1 MRGWEFT
8 VAIDPQATTPIF
20 VQIAR
25 AIAGDIR
32 RGRLRPG
39 DLVPST
45 RALAHTLG
53 VHRNTVIAAYD
64 ELTAEGWITTESG
77 RGTFVSK
84 TLPDPRPR
92 RFAAVTG
99 PLVVEPVEGFD
110 VGPGII
116 AQRCPS
122 GLSATYNLTGWPDLR
137 LVPTKALA
145 Q

>member
-92 RFAAVTG
+92 RFAPTTGADDLETPIAFELGAGVTV
-99 PLVVEPVEGFD
+99 P
-110 VGPGII
+110 
-116 AQRCPS
+116 QCPS
-122 GLSATYNLTGWPDLR
+122 GLPAVYNLAGWP
-137 LVPTKALA
+137 
-145 Q
+145 